1 MENTT
6 TIEEYFKNK
15 TFGLRTD
22 NEELAFTYDVS
33 SFETKICYFD
43 VSDIDYSDMFEKNE
57 TKIEFD
63 KDVSEIDKWDY
74 ITSVASGTLTGV
86 LSTIFDKKLDLENAH
101 KWGEEKVKNLMTRVA
116 RAEGF
121 TGSNV
126 KVHMEKNHK
135 MASDTKTKE
144 LGGSKTHHLNDFSH
158 HFSTIGLVSSIFT
171 QFTGYCIGSNE
182 SGTIVLKKL
191 TDTTE
196 IGGDIFEKLFNGT
209 YGWIM
214 HLLSDA
220 DGSSQAIN
228 GGTGITGPILSHL
241 KLLSTAP
248 IFKSKVGKENDFAT
262 ILKRAF
268 WGKDLS
274 DKNKLTTKF
283 DLRTELG
290 IAKHIM
296 KNSWT
301 VIINELL
308 VRIFYAIR
316 RLAFEAQEKG
326 SFEDIE
332 WRRVLP
338 FNNRTLTR
346 MLTVSSG
353 IFVAISTTGAAIK
366 AAKQSGGNGYAFL
379 AAFVLNLNF
388 AGIGRFAVALAF
400 DARYLFDDA
409 KTGILAF
416 TESYGIKEP
425 SPLVEIDKLYLSANQ
440 YKLLYSL
447 KKQKTLYDIEKSKRK
462 KQEKNEWLKCWENE
476 IENGDAFELI
486 DNKSEL
492 YNALQTEIS
501 QNSSKEWLHLVAI
514 ELMFFSPYH
523 KLGIEKDEEFK
534 GLKSKAN
541 YEEEIF
547 ANEQEIVTN
556 EFFKQSLNL
565 YKQYVGILDE
575 QLKKKIIALAVA
587 SAILLPGDITGLALL
602 GAAPIVAG
610 GYSLKNSTEL
620 ILGGG
625 ALFGV
630 AGARVPAFSS
640 RGMVLNECAKI
651 LIFSSVVLKESW
663 DDILKIIQSLNDTKA
678 QAKTKLETLENERV
692 KDSYKKQNIKELK
705 ATIKY
710 IDNCTTE
717 LKKLQETK

>member
-33 SFETKICYFD
+33 SFETQVCD
-43 VSDIDYSDMFEKNE
+43 CEVSDIDYSGMFEKNE
-57 TKIEFD
+57 TKVEFD

-74 ITSVASGTLTGV
+74 IASVASGTLTGV
-86 LSTIFDKKLDLENAH
+86 LSAIFDKKLDLENAH
-101 KWGEEKVKNLMTRVA
+101 KWGEEKVEKLMTKVA

-121 TGSNV
+121 TGSNI
-126 KVHMEKNHK
+126 KGHMERNHK

-144 LGGSKTHHLNDFSH
+144 LGGPITHHLNDFSH

-182 SGTIVLKKL
+182 SGTIVLEKL

-214 HLLSDA
+214 HLLSDV
-220 DGSSQAIN
+220 DGSSQAIK

-241 KLLSTAP
+241 KLLSTSP
-248 IFKSKVGKENDFAT
+248 IFKSKAGKENDFAT

-274 DKNKLTTKF
+274 GKKKLTTQF

-296 KNSWT
+296 NNSWT

-308 VRIFYAIR
+308 VRIFYAIK
-316 RLAFEAQEKG
+316 RLSLECQEKG
-326 SFEDIE
+326 CFEDIE
-332 WRRVLP
+332 WQRVLP

-346 MLTVSSG
+346 MITVSSG
-353 IFVAISTTGAAIK
+353 VFVAISTTGAAIK

-462 KQEKNEWLKCWENE
+462 AQEKITWLSCWENE
-476 IENGDAFELI
+476 IKNDNAVELI
-486 DNKSEL
+486 DNKTEL
-492 YNALQTEIS
+492 YNEIKVE
-501 QNSSKEWLHLVAI
+501 NSKSDSIEWLYLIAI

-523 KLGIEKDEEFK
+523 KLGIENDDKFK
-534 GLKSKAN
+534 GLKAKVN
-541 YEEEIF
+541 FEEEAF
-547 ANEQEIVTN
+547 SNEQEIITN
-556 EFFKQSLNL
+556 EFFKTALKD
-565 YKQYVGILDE
+565 YKKYVGILDE
-575 QLKKKIIALAVA
+575 QLKKKIIALAVT

-610 GYSLKNSTEL
+610 GYSIKNSTEL

-630 AGARVPAFSS
+630 AGAKVPAFSS
-640 RGMVLNECAKI
+640 RGMVLR
-651 LIFSSVVLKESW
+651 
-663 DDILKIIQSLNDTKA
+663 T
-678 QAKTKLETLENERV
+678 
-692 KDSYKKQNIKELK
+692 
-705 ATIKY
+705 
-710 IDNCTTE
+710 
-717 LKKLQETK
+717 